1 MAKLAMPAS
10 ISRRDTLRLGLGGA
24 AMLAAGPAFAQ
35 GKTLKAAWY
44 GGKDTHDR
52 MRKAIDLFT
61 QRNSG
66 LAVNVEMAPFA
77 EFYDRLPVQYAG
89 GGAPDVHRHS
99 MTYLFEYIERGLL
112 ADLSPYIGKSI
123 DVSLLYPGVVDIGR
137 SGNTVAAIGNNQI
150 ALGLFYDEKKMSASG
165 GEKLLDNLTWENFRE
180 LASRLGKAGGDQHY
194 GVNDNGG
201 QLPVLELFLTQ
212 RGKSLY
218 TADGKLAFDQQDLT
232 EWLTYWQAMR
242 DEQGA
247 PPPAVT
253 AESVGFQNTPV
264 VKGRAAMQIGW
275 HQQLVFLQNLMPA
288 TLQIHACPSPAG
300 ARDNGHMVRAL
311 DFWVCPAQSKQVGE
325 AARLIDFLLNDE
337 AALAILGLSLGGPAS
352 DRAADILAV
361 TADPIDTKILKYIKD
376 LRPKAS
382 RQVVRWAKGHGQ
394 LQDLLER
401 LNAQV
406 GFKQVTA
413 EAAAGQFFTNARRAL
428 R

>member
-1 MAKLAMPAS
+1 MTKTFS
-10 ISRRDTLRLGLGGA
+10 ISRRDTLRLGLGGG

-35 GKTLKAAWY
+35 TKTLKAAWY

-61 QRNSG
+61 QRNPG

-112 ADLSPYIGKSI
+112 ADLTPYIGKSI
-123 DVSLLYPGVVDIGR
+123 DVSGLYPGVVDIGR
-137 SGNTVAAIGNNQI
+137 SGNTTAAIGNNQI

-165 GEKLLDNLTWENFRE
+165 GEKLLENLTWENFRE
-180 LASRLGKAGGDQHY
+180 LASKLGKAGGDQHY

-212 RGKSLY
+212 RGKGLY
-218 TADGKLAFDQQDLT
+218 TPEGKLAFDEKDLM
-232 EWLTYWQAMR
+232 EWLTYWQGMR

-253 AESVGFQNTPV
+253 AESGGFQNTPV

-311 DFWVCPAQSKQVGE
+311 DFWVCPAQSKQVE
-325 AARLIDFLLNDE
+325 PATKLIDFLLNDE

-352 DRAADILAV
+352 NRAADILAA
-361 TADPIDTKILKYIKD
+361 TADPIDTKILNYIKD

-382 RQVVRWAKGHGQ
+382 KQVVRWAKGHGQ

-413 EAAAGQFFTNARRAL
+413 EAAAAQFFTNSRRVL